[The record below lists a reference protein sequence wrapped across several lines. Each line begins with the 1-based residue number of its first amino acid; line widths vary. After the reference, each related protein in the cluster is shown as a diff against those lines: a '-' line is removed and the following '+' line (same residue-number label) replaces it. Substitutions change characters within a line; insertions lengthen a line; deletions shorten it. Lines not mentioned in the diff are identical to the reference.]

1 MSTNSI
7 INNTDTLTP
16 AANTRSSAR
25 KRRHEQLLANQES
38 MEATIT
44 ELRNQVEEQRH
55 KIKKLEKRTKEYKH
69 NSARLD
75 GAITDIYER
84 MDELAD
90 TLADSTYYTETESNY
105 DEHSESD
112 EEPVTKRPRRSTA
125 NYTPGAHSED
135 EEANIVIELN
145 EEECTEIQEHLNTD
159 SESEQESGNLDKTA
173 IGNIVKKVLQR
184 AHPQA
189 YIAAFC
195 KESKLSKEDTAAL
208 TAQSVEFLKL
218 NNSAGDKSLT
228 DLDHFLQAPELERL
242 DIVNSLTYIKSECST
257 DRPYKFRILTS
268 KMENYAKNIAIYRA
282 NQLLES
288 EPGTGDYYKVKNWL
302 DTVMAI
308 PWGEY
313 RNLQVA
319 RPDVPEYLANA
330 RTVMDRVIYGQNE
343 TKDVIIQIISKMI
356 ANPAK
361 SGNVFAVYGPPGVGK
376 TTIIK
381 DGMSK
386 ALGLPFAFLS
396 LGGATDSSFL
406 DGHGYTYEGSTPG
419 KIVDML
425 KKTKCM
431 NPIFYFDE
439 LDKVS
444 DTRKGEEVA
453 NLLIHLTDPSQNTL
467 FQDKYLGNINIDL
480 SKAIFVFS
488 FNDITKVNPILLDRM
503 ELIYVNGFTPTEKLT
518 IAREYL
524 LPELL
529 ATYCLQG
536 SDGNN
541 PDVVFTD
548 DNLTYIINYDGLVA
562 HEQGVRQI
570 KRRLEKVCSQLN
582 IVKLTSVAPMGS
594 RHKIHSVID
603 GISELKDCKWPLNIS
618 NQLIDKMLKNKSH
631 VLSNRPP
638 LGMYS

>member
-1 MSTNSI
+1 MSESPSNMN
-7 INNTDTLTP
+7 INTP
-16 AANTRSSAR
+16 PAENTRQSTR
-25 KRRHEQLLANQES
+25 KRRYDQLLANQAS
-38 MEATIT
+38 MESNLA
-44 ELRNQVEEQRH
+44 ELRNMVEEQQH

-69 NSARLD
+69 VTARLD
-75 GAITDIYER
+75 DTIYDIYDR

-90 TLADSTYYTETESNY
+90 TLESQLS
-105 DEHSESD
+105 DSESQTENED
-112 EEPVTKRPRRSTA
+112 VDAPESKRPRRSTA
-125 NYTPGAHSED
+125 NYGPGIHSGDD
-135 EEANIVIELN
+135 EPDGIVIELN
-145 EEECTEIQEHLNTD
+145 RDEADEIREHITTD
-159 SESEQESGNLDKTA
+159 SESDEVDKAA

-184 AHPQA
+184 ANPMA
-189 YIAAFC
+189 YVAAHC
-195 KESKLSKEDTAAL
+195 NEHKLSKQASADL
-208 TAQSVEFLKL
+208 TAQTEEFLKL
-218 NNSAGDKSLT
+218 NKLTGDKSLT
-228 DLDHFLQAPELERL
+228 ELDHFLQAPDAERME
-242 DIVNSLTYIKSECST
+242 IVNSLMYIRSENTS

-268 KMENYAKNIAIYRA
+268 GMENYAKNIALYRS

-288 EPGTGDYYKVKNWL
+288 EPGTGEYYKVKNWL

-313 RNLQVA
+313 RALSV
-319 RPDVPEYLANA
+319 PKGDVSGYLANA
-330 RTVMDRVIYGQNE
+330 RSTMDRVIYGQDE

-356 ANPAK
+356 ANPEK

-386 ALGLPFAFLS
+386 ALNLPFAFLS

-488 FNDITKVNPILLDRM
+488 FNDIAKVNPILLDRM
-503 ELIYVNGFTPTEKLT
+503 ELIYVNGFTPSEKLT
-518 IAREYL
+518 ITRDYL

-529 ATYCLQG
+529 NTYCLQG
-536 SDGNN
+536 SD
-541 PDVVFTD
+541 VVFTD
-548 DNLTYIINYDGLVA
+548 ENLTYIINYDGLA
-562 HEQGVRQI
+562 THEQGVRQI

-582 IVKLTSVAPMGS
+582 IVKLTSGGP
-594 RHKIHSVID
+594 RNETNKIHSIID
-603 GISELKDCKWPLNIS
+603 GISELKDCQWPLNIS
-618 NQLIDKMLKNKSH
+618 NSLIDKMLKNKSH
-631 VLSNRPP
+631 ILSNRPP

>member
-1 MSTNSI
+1 MSDEQSN
-7 INNTDTLTP
+7 INTSP
-16 AANTRSSAR
+16 ADNTRQSAR
-25 KRRHEQLLANQES
+25 KRRHDQLLANQAS
-38 MEATIT
+38 MESNLA
-44 ELRNQVEEQRH
+44 ELRNMVEDQQH

-69 NSARLD
+69 VTARLD
-75 GAITDIYER
+75 DTVMDIYDR

-90 TLADSTYYTETESNY
+90 TLENQVTD
-105 DEHSESD
+105 SESQTENED
-112 EEPVTKRPRRSTA
+112 VEEPESKRPRRSTA
-125 NYTPGAHSED
+125 NYSSGIHSED
-135 EEANIVIELN
+135 DEPEGIVIELN
-145 EEECTEIQEHLNTD
+145 QDEAEEIREHIHTD
-159 SESEQESGNLDKTA
+159 SDGDDKKA

-184 AHPQA
+184 ANPMA
-189 YIAAFC
+189 YVAAHC
-195 KESKLSKEDTAAL
+195 KEAKLSKQETDAL
-208 TAQSVEFLKL
+208 STQTIEFLKL
-218 NNSAGDKSLT
+218 NKLTGDKSLT
-228 DLDHFLQAPELERL
+228 ELDHFIQAPESEREE
-242 DIVNSLTYIKSECST
+242 IVNSLKYIKSENTS

-268 KMENYAKNIAIYRA
+268 GMENYAKNIALYRS

-288 EPGTGDYYKVKNWL
+288 EPGTGEYYKVKNWL

-308 PWGEY
+308 PWAEY
-313 RNLQVA
+313 RALQV
-319 RPDVPEYLANA
+319 PTGDVSGYLANA
-330 RTVMDRVIYGQNE
+330 RSTMDSVIYGQDE

-356 ANPAK
+356 ANPGK

-386 ALGLPFAFLS
+386 ALNLPFAFLS

-467 FQDKYLGNINIDL
+467 FQDKYLGNIDIDL

-503 ELIYVNGFTPTEKLT
+503 ELIYVNGFTPAEKLT
-518 IAREYL
+518 ITRDYL

-529 ATYCLQG
+529 DTYCLQRT
-536 SDGNN
+536 
-541 PDVVFTD
+541 DVMFTD
-548 DNLTYIINYDGLVA
+548 ENLTYLINYDGLA
-562 HEQGVRQI
+562 THEQGVRQI

-582 IVKLTSVAPMGS
+582 IVKLTSDGP
-594 RHKIHSVID
+594 RNDTHKIHSIID

-618 NQLIDKMLKNKSH
+618 NQLIDKMLKNKGH
-631 VLSNRPP
+631 TLRNRPP

>member
-1 MSTNSI
+1 M
-7 INNTDTLTP
+7 
-16 AANTRSSAR
+16 
-25 KRRHEQLLANQES
+25 ES
-38 MEATIT
+38 TIT
-44 ELRNQVEEQRH
+44 ELRNQLDEQRQ
-55 KIKKLEKRTKEYKH
+55 KLKKLEKRTKEYKYT
-69 NSARLD
+69 SARLD
-75 GAITDIYER
+75 DAITDIYER

-90 TLADSTYYTETESNY
+90 TLVDSADVTESDENY
-105 DEHSESD
+105 DEYEEAE
-112 EEPVTKRPRRSTA
+112 EEPVTKRPRRATA
-125 NYTPGAHSED
+125 NYAPGAHSED
-135 EEANIVIELN
+135 EETGLVIELN
-145 EEECTEIQEHLNTD
+145 EDECAEMQEHLNTD
-159 SESEQESGNLDKTA
+159 SEAEQEAGNLDKTA

-184 AHPQA
+184 AHPMA
-189 YIAAFC
+189 YVAAFC
-195 KESKLSKEDTAAL
+195 KESKLSKTETTAL
-208 TAQSVEFLKL
+208 TTQSEEFLKL
-218 NNSAGDKSLT
+218 NKSGADKSLT
-228 DLDHFLQAPELERL
+228 ELDHFLQSPESERL
-242 DIVNSLTYIKSECST
+242 DIVNSLTYIKSECTS

-282 NQLLES
+282 NQLQES

-319 RPDVPEYLANA
+319 RPDVPGYLANA
-330 RTVMDRVIYGQNE
+330 RSTMDRVIYGQNE

-356 ANPAK
+356 ANPGK

-518 IAREYL
+518 ITREYL

-529 ATYCLQG
+529 ATYCLHG
-536 SDGNN
+536 SDGSGN

-548 DNLTYIINYDGLVA
+548 DNLTYIINYDGLA
-562 HEQGVRQI
+562 THEQGVRQI

-582 IVKLTSVAPMGS
+582 IVKLTSTGPPAPS
-594 RHKIHSVID
+594 HKIHSVVD
-603 GISELKDCKWPLNIS
+603 GIQELKDCNWPLHIS
-618 NQLIDKMLKNKSH
+618 NQLIDKMLKNKGH
-631 VLSNRPP
+631 MLSSRPP

>member
-1 MSTNSI
+1 MSNNS
-7 INNTDTLTP
+7 NNTDALTP
-16 AANTRSSAR
+16 AENTRYATR
-25 KRRHEQLLANQES
+25 KRRHDQLLANQES
-38 MEATIT
+38 MESTIT
-44 ELRNQVEEQRH
+44 DLRNQIDEQRQ
-55 KIKKLEKRTKEYKH
+55 KIKKLEKRTKAYKYS
-69 NSARLD
+69 SARLD
-75 GAITDIYER
+75 DAITDIYER
-84 MDELAD
+84 MDEMVD
-90 TLADSTYYTETESNY
+90 TLADSADYTESEANY
-105 DEHSESD
+105 DNYEESE

-125 NYTPGAHSED
+125 NYAPGVYSEED
-135 EEANIVIELN
+135 ESGIVIELN
-145 EEECTEIQEHLNTD
+145 ANECAEMHEHINSEAETELHGTI
-159 SESEQESGNLDKTA
+159 DKTA
-173 IGNIVKKVLQR
+173 ISNIVKKVLQR
-184 AHPQA
+184 AHPMA
-189 YIAAFC
+189 YVAAYC
-195 KESKLSKEDTAAL
+195 KESKLSKTETSAL
-208 TAQSVEFLKL
+208 TAQSEEFLKL
-218 NNSAGDKSLT
+218 NKSGGDKSLT
-228 DLDHFLQAPELERL
+228 ELDYFLQSPESERL

-268 KMENYAKNIAIYRA
+268 GMENYAKNIAIYKA
-282 NQLLES
+282 NQLQES
-288 EPGTGDYYKVKNWL
+288 DPGTGDYYKVKNWL

-313 RNLQVA
+313 RNLHVA
-319 RPDVPEYLANA
+319 RPDIPGYLANA
-330 RTVMDRVIYGQNE
+330 RATMDRVIYGQNE

-356 ANPAK
+356 ANPTK

-386 ALGLPFAFLS
+386 ALNLPFAFLS

-467 FQDKYLGNINIDL
+467 FQDKYLGNINIDI

-503 ELIYVNGFTPTEKLT
+503 ELIYVNGFTPAEKLT

-529 ATYCLQG
+529 GTYCLQG
-536 SDGNN
+536 IDDNN

-548 DNLTYIINYDGLVA
+548 NNLTYIINYDGLA
-562 HEQGVRQI
+562 THEQGVRQI

-582 IVKLTSVAPMGS
+582 IVKLTSADPLS
-594 RHKIHSVID
+594 SSHKIHSVID

-618 NQLIDKMLKNKSH
+618 NQLIDKMLKNKGH
-631 VLSNRPP
+631 MLSSRPP